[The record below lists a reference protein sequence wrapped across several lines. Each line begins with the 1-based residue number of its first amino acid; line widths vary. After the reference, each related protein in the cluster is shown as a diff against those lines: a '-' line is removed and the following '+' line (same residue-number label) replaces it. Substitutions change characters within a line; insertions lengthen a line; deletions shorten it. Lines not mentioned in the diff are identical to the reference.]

1 MGLKNGLKKW
11 GWTLVSLSLTG
22 LMLGCGS
29 VLQEQKKESSAGLSV
44 PQSQTG
50 KKLERPD
57 AKYYDFEDIQIP
69 NELKLDKRKSRVFQ
83 SPNLMAGVL
92 VLDGYID
99 VKSLNNFFKDAMG
112 KDNWQAKGNF
122 QLPPKTV
129 MVFEKKNKRCVM
141 FIEET
146 MFNTH
151 VEVWMI
157 PTQDGQ

>member
-1 MGLKNGLKKW
+1 M
-11 GWTLVSLSLTG
+11 VIFSLFG

-29 VLQEQKKESSAGLSV
+29 VLQEQKKETSTGISV
-44 PQSQTG
+44 SPPQSS
-50 KKLERPD
+50 KKLDRPD

-69 NELKLDKRKSRVFQ
+69 NELKLDRRKSRVFQ
-83 SPNLMAGVL
+83 SPTLLAGVL
-92 VLDGYID
+92 VLDGYIEM
-99 VKSLNNFFKDAMG
+99 KSLNNFFKDAMV

-129 MVFEKKNKRCVM
+129 LLFEKKNKRCVM

-151 VEVWMI
+151 VEIWAI